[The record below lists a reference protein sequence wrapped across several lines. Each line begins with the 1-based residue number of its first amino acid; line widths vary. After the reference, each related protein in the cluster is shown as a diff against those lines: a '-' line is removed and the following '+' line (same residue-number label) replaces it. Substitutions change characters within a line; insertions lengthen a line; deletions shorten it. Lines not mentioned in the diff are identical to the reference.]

1 VYNKAGN
8 ESRLPPDSPNPQPPK
23 RSSLT
28 RGIASAERLLEIAF
42 IMPAAVAVGWLGGA
56 ALDKWLHQHWIYIA
70 GIALGFV
77 AGFVEVLRLAV
88 RYSNKIEK
96 EDSGT

>member
-1 VYNKAGN
+1 M
-8 ESRLPPDSPNPQPPK
+8 PPDSPNPQPPK

-28 RGIASAERLLEIAF
+28 SGIASAERILEIAF

-56 ALDKWLHQHWIYIA
+56 ALDKWLHQHWIYIV
-70 GIALGFV
+70 GIILGFV

-88 RYSNKIEK
+88 SFSNKIEK
-96 EDSGT
+96 EDRGT